1 MVEDWGGDIVAVP
14 VSAKTGENINGLLD
28 AILAMAEMMEIKS
41 NPTGEL
47 EATIIEARSDS
58 KKGVIVSAVIRN
70 GTLRVGDEIIAS
82 GYDAKVKSLMDD
94 KGQMLKEAGPSTP
107 VEILGFSKVPNV
119 GDLLVQKGSE
129 LAQLAVD
136 ESRVEIVG
144 KNAKRTV
151 AIVVR
156 ADTQGTLEAVKA
168 SLANLVTSSVGN
180 TFALKFL
187 VTATG
192 DVTDSDI
199 LTAHSAK
206 GLVVGFDVKVSPA
219 IEDLADSL
227 KVPVKTYKTI
237 YELVDDAKEML
248 EGTAFAAESKIKG
261 RAQVI
266 KIFKL
271 PSGDIIAG
279 CRVVAGAVKEDSRV
293 SIYDKDPSDIKKED
307 IPLYTGS
314 VKKLKKG
321 KDDVALMGKDTECGV
336 LLKPQ
341 YEEIKEGMWLEV
353 R

>member
-1 MVEDWGGDIVAVP
+1 
-14 VSAKTGENINGLLD
+14 
-28 AILAMAEMMEIKS
+28 MMEIKS

-151 AIVVR
+151 
-156 ADTQGTLEAVKA
+156 AVKA